1 MGGPCEWR
9 GLAGSVNGPAAF
21 PDGSNCEI
29 VLHTPNVLLLFPA
42 LAKGKVAMD
51 IEADVKDL
59 RRQVGDLEGAIGA
72 LSGQVGQI
80 VARLDTLNTQVWS
93 LRDDLPLIVQSAV
106 AGALPAAP
114 KRRLD

>member
-1 MGGPCEWR
+1 
-9 GLAGSVNGPAAF
+9 
-21 PDGSNCEI
+21 
-29 VLHTPNVLLLFPA
+29 
-42 LAKGKVAMD
+42 MD

-59 RRQVGDLEGAIGA
+59 RRQVVDLEGAISA
-72 LSGQVGQI
+72 LSGQIGQI
-80 VARLDTLNTQVWS
+80 SADMRGICQPTRERVEAINTSIGQMVARLDTLNTQVWS

>member
-1 MGGPCEWR
+1 MAGPGWVRQWPGGVPGWIQLR
-9 GLAGSVNGPAAF
+9 
-21 PDGSNCEI
+21 NCVAYTECSAI
-29 VLHTPNVLLLFPA
+29 VPGIG
-42 LAKGKVAMD
+42 KGKVAMD